1 MPFADYSPQ
10 QEVVLPAHLPA
21 HCFVQTATDYRVP
34 AIVLVAMAKVESNG
48 RSAVGVNKNGS
59 LDLGVMQHNTD
70 SWVPHLTRRY
80 GILPQDLLANPCQ
93 SIRAA
98 GYVLRVEQNAKA
110 CKGRDIWCGV
120 GRYHSPNDATK
131 SEVYVRKVRAA
142 LNDLLTGG
150 KF

>member
-1 MPFADYSPQ
+1 MPLIDYPPQ

-21 HCFVQTATDYRVP
+21 QCFVQTAVDYDLP

-59 LDLGVMQHNTD
+59 VDLGVMQHNTD
-70 SWVPHLTRRY
+70 SWVPHLARNY

-98 GYVLRVEQNAKA
+98 GYVLRVEQNHKSCKA
-110 CKGRDIWCGV
+110 RDIWCGV
-120 GRYHSPNDATK
+120 GRYHSPNDPAK
-131 SEVYVRKVRAA
+131 STAYVQRVRSA
-142 LNDLLTGG
+142 LNGLLSGG